1 MTDHLSLVTI
11 NALADG
17 ELSADQLAIANDHLA
32 ACPACTSTAL
42 VQTLL
47 KTNVAKAAQ
56 RYAMP
61 PDMEQRLQLLA
72 SRDGSQTNPGTAQ
85 ASRPAMRSSF
95 AGWAVAALLLLVF
108 SGTIGLL
115 HRGRQAEVA
124 SVEHSAQITEVCD
137 LHIATLAAG
146 QDPQVISS
154 DRHTVKPWFQG
165 KLPFSFN
172 LPETLPSDTKLDGA
186 NLTYLHNQPVA
197 QLLYHIGRH
206 RVSVFLTQRRSTDPG
221 SESQSE
227 HSGFRV
233 VNTGVGD
240 LNLVAVSDVDPA
252 RLLELVG
259 IIKGVQT
266 GAQTGVR

>member
-1 MTDHLSLVTI
+1 MSDHLSDVTI

-17 ELSADQLAIANDHLA
+17 ELSADELAIANDHLA
-32 ACPACTSTAL
+32 SCPACTSTAL
-42 VQTLL
+42 IQTLL
-47 KTNVAKAAQ
+47 KTNVAKSAQ
-56 RYAMP
+56 RYAVP
-61 PDMEQRLQLLA
+61 PGLEQRLKAMA
-72 SRDGSQTNPGTAQ
+72 SRDSSNLAQT
-85 ASRPAMRSSF
+85 SRPARRSAL
-95 AGWAVAALLLLVF
+95 AGWAVAAMLLLVF
-108 SGTIGLL
+108 AGTIGLL

-124 SVEHSAQITEVCD
+124 SAEHSAQVTEVSD

-172 LPETLPSDTKLDGA
+172 LPENLPGDTKLDGA

-206 RVSVFLTQRRSTDPG
+206 RVSVFVTQRRSGDAG

-233 VNTGVGD
+233 VNAGAGD
-240 LNLVAVSDVDPA
+240 LDLIAVSDVDPT
-252 RLLELVG
+252 RLVELVG
-259 IIKGVQT
+259 MIKGVQA
-266 GAQTGVR
+266 GR

>member
-1 MTDHLSLVTI
+1 MTDHLSQVTI

-32 ACPACTSTAL
+32 VCPACTSTAL

-47 KTNVAKAAQ
+47 KTNVARTAQ
-56 RYAMP
+56 RYAVP
-61 PDMEQRLQLLA
+61 PGLEQRLKLLA
-72 SRDGSQTNPGTAQ
+72 SRDASRTAQ
-85 ASRPAMRSSF
+85 TSRPVRRSAL

-115 HRGRQAEVA
+115 HRGRQAEIA
-124 SVEHSAQITEVCD
+124 SAAQSAQITEVSD
-137 LHIATLAAG
+137 LHIATLAAS

-172 LPETLPSDTKLDGA
+172 LPENLPSDTKLDGA

-197 QLLYHIGRH
+197 QLLYHVGRH
-206 RVSVFLTQRRSTDPG
+206 RVSVFVTQRRNG
-221 SESQSE
+221 EGVGEFQSE

-233 VNTGVGD
+233 VNAGVGD
-240 LNLVAVSDVDPA
+240 LDLVAVSDVEPA
-252 RLLELVG
+252 RLVELVG
-259 IIKGVQT
+259 IIKGVQA
-266 GAQTGVR
+266 GR

>member
-17 ELSADQLAIANDHLA
+17 ELSAEQLAMANDHLA

-42 VQTLL
+42 VQSLL
-47 KTNVAKAAQ
+47 KTNVAKAAH

-61 PDMEQRLQLLA
+61 PGLEQRLRLLA
-72 SRDGSQTNPGTAQ
+72 LRETSQTSPGTAP
-85 ASRPAMRSSF
+85 ALRPVRQFAF

-108 SGTIGLL
+108 SGVIGLL
-115 HRGRQAEVA
+115 HRGQRAEMA
-124 SVEHSAQITEVCD
+124 SVEQSAQITEVSD
-137 LHIATLAAG
+137 LHIATLAAS

-172 LPETLPSDTKLDGA
+172 LPESLPSDTKLDGA

-206 RVSVFLTQRRSTDPG
+206 RVSVFLTQRRSGEAG

-227 HSGFRV
+227 HSGFKV
-233 VNTGVGD
+233 VSVGVGELD
-240 LNLVAVSDVDPA
+240 LVAVSDVDPA
-252 RLLELVG
+252 RLSELVG
-259 IIKGVQT
+259 IIKGVQV
-266 GAQTGVR
+266 GGMGLR

>member
-1 MTDHLSLVTI
+1 MTEHLSQVTI

-32 ACPACTSTAL
+32 VCPACTSTAL

-47 KTNVAKAAQ
+47 KTNVARTAQ
-56 RYAMP
+56 RYAVP
-61 PDMEQRLQLLA
+61 PGLEQRLKLLA
-72 SRDGSQTNPGTAQ
+72 SRDASRTAQ
-85 ASRPAMRSSF
+85 TSRPVRRSAL

-115 HRGRQAEVA
+115 HRGRQAEIA
-124 SVEHSAQITEVCD
+124 SAAQSAQITEVSD
-137 LHIATLAAG
+137 LHIATLAAS

-172 LPETLPSDTKLDGA
+172 LPENLPSDTKLDGA

-197 QLLYHIGRH
+197 QLLYHVGRH
-206 RVSVFLTQRRSTDPG
+206 RVSVFVTQRRNG
-221 SESQSE
+221 EGVGEFQSE

-233 VNTGVGD
+233 VNAGVGD
-240 LNLVAVSDVDPA
+240 LDLVAVSDVEPA
-252 RLLELVG
+252 RLVELVG
-259 IIKGVQT
+259 IIKGVQA
-266 GAQTGVR
+266 GR